1 MIGDTVNLAS
11 RLVGVA
17 KQHGVEIV
25 MSGMTAARIGG
36 QLATRSL
43 GAVTVRGKS
52 VEVGICTLA

>member
-1 MIGDTVNLAS
+1 
-11 RLVGVA
+11 
-17 KQHGVEIV
+17 